1 MRLSGCSLKWESIN
15 ISQSNQTFCVLI
27 LPHRH
32 FSVKNELHV
41 SPLLNGKKS
50 HYSISFSSLFNQWT
64 MDSENGKGKGKVKA
78 KEKKKRGKK
87 QSSSSTSSSEE
98 SGETS
103 SGGKRYVLDETSNLI
118 HLNLSN

>member
-1 MRLSGCSLKWESIN
+1 MEK
-15 ISQSNQTFCVLI
+15 T
-27 LPHRH
+27 
-32 FSVKNELHV
+32 
-41 SPLLNGKKS
+41 PLQLF
-50 HYSISFSSLFNQWT
+50 FSSLFNQWT

-87 QSSSSTSSSEE
+87 QSSSSSSSSEE

-118 HLNLSN
+118 QLNA

>member
-1 MRLSGCSLKWESIN
+1 
-15 ISQSNQTFCVLI
+15 
-27 LPHRH
+27 
-32 FSVKNELHV
+32 
-41 SPLLNGKKS
+41 
-50 HYSISFSSLFNQWT
+50 

-87 QSSSSTSSSEE
+87 QSSSSSSSSEE

-118 HLNLSN
+118 QLKLMLKSLKLKTYFLTPTPHPTLISVASWLCLKSLSGTTLLKGGGWRGFC